1 MKIIADTATLF
12 SPEEGRELGIT
23 ILPVGVLIDD
33 RSYKDFVEID
43 SAEFLRLVEAGGV
56 PKSSQPSLGDVLGV
70 LEGCDEEIILLT
82 VADGLS
88 GGYQTAMAARN
99 SIENNAH
106 IHIVNSKSLAGP
118 LRYLA
123 KKARSLKEQGL
134 DVRTILDALDVSIE
148 SSMSFVIP
156 ADFEF
161 LKRSGRLT
169 PLAARI
175 GGALRLLPVLTQ
187 TKDKTRITPVSVKR
201 TWKSAIET
209 ILQRLEA
216 EEVGENH
223 LISVSHAGTSD
234 KAQAI
239 AKQIGERIPA
249 AEIEV
254 LALSPA
260 LMTHGGPGCIVVQ
273 SILK

>member
-43 SAEFLRLVEAGGV
+43 SSEFLRLVEAGGV
-56 PKSSQPSLGDVLGV
+56 PKSSQPSLGDVLEV

-123 KKARSLKEQGL
+123 KKAHSLKEQGL

>member
-56 PKSSQPSLGDVLGV
+56 PKSSQPSLGDVLEV